1 MTEQQTEAAFAE
13 ANKIVLTP
21 VETRSRHK
29 MIRVDRA
36 GRALGLLTKLPST
49 GGDIC
54 PWQAYLGIGH
64 GQKYLGAHYGRD
76 GKQQCINDIVRAAAG
91 VFVGTAICDIPVFE
105 K

>member
-1 MTEQQTEAAFAE
+1 MTEQQTEQAFAE

-29 MIRVDRA
+29 MIRVDRG
-36 GRALGLLTKLPST
+36 GRILGLLTKLPNT

-76 GKQQCINDIVRAAAG
+76 GKQQCINDIVRASAG
-91 VFVGTAICDIPVFE
+91 IFVGTRIVDVPVFE